1 VNKKELTNDM
11 SFYLLA
17 DELVMTNI
25 DQASEEKLRAVYEW
39 ASKRGNAIDVIRDIK
54 TKINMEIDGHILDKL
69 FTYVRLEKE
78 IERTSSTLG
87 SLMRHKNELSK

>member
-1 VNKKELTNDM
+1 
-11 SFYLLA
+11 
-17 DELVMTNI
+17 
-25 DQASEEKLRAVYEW
+25 
-39 ASKRGNAIDVIRDIK
+39 
-54 TKINMEIDGHILDKL
+54 MEIDGHILDKL